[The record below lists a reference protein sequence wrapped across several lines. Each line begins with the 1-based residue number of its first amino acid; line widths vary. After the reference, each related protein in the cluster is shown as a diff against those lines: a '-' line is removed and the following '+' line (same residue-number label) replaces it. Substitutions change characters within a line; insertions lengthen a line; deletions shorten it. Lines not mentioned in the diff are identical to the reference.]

1 MKIRLS
7 EPRKKLLQYL
17 SLAGGKLQGH
27 RITLPDRR
35 LASQMQGDGLVFWES
50 PKGVFRTKNLD
61 DWTLHLTE
69 GGAEA
74 IR

>member
-1 MKIRLS
+1 MRTLT

-17 SLAGGKLQGH
+17 SLAGGKLPGH
-27 RITLPDRR
+27 RLTLPDRS
-35 LASQMQGDGLVFWES
+35 LASRMQSDGLVFWES
-50 PKGVFRTKNLD
+50 PKGVRYTRNLE

-69 GGAEA
+69 GGVEA